1 MEIDKRKLIEAIE
14 GIPCLWA
21 LKDKDYKDAK
31 AREEAWKE
39 VASQVKLLE
48 YE

>member
-14 GIPCLWA
+14 GFPCLWA

-39 VASQVKLLE
+39 VASQVKSFFI
-48 YE
+48 